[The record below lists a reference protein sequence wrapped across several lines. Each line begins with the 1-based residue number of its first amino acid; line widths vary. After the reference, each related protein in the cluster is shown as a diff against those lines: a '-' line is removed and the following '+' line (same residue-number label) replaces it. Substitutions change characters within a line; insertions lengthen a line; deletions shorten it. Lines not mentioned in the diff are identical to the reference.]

1 MNIDLLVHS
10 TDNTPHE
17 TSRKRKFEDDAEEA
31 DNLDFDSVFSRRSTS
46 SSISELS
53 PETQLHATKLG
64 PEPDFREGTGESD
77 TQERAQCVL
86 FKEYSPS
93 NTCIGCCKTLFKT
106 LSENLKHPINLC
118 SIKFADTD
126 LHSKDG
132 ETVDETTR
140 KLVVQKIH
148 DKYVEPLL
156 DLTGYKWVR
165 KEVTP
170 KGRGLKVFSMKYSC
184 SQEVRR
190 RLVSHNIGSSNSTS
204 SVEEDTCRTRQ
215 LSHPLKQFTCE
226 SHYSIRYTWST
237 KTIEINYRHAA
248 HPPLKRLPEKL
259 KPFILKR
266 LDMRA
271 MDLYQEILISPE
283 FQDIKDL
290 LFFSKV
296 QSYWSKERNKRKV
309 ETTKEAFKKFLSK

>member
-1 MNIDLLVHS
+1 MNIDLLIHS

-17 TSRKRKFEDDAEEA
+17 ASRKRKYEDDAEE
-31 DNLDFDSVFSRRSTS
+31 DFDSVFSRRSTS
-46 SSISELS
+46 SSISAPS
-53 PETQLHATKLG
+53 PDTQSHATKSG
-64 PEPDFREGTGESD
+64 IEPDFRECIGETD
-77 TQERAQCVL
+77 TQESGQCVS
-86 FKEYSPS
+86 FKEYSSS
-93 NTCIGCCKTLFKT
+93 NTRITCCETLFKA

-118 SIKFADTD
+118 SIKFADAG
-126 LHSKDG
+126 LHSGHG

-190 RLVSHNIGSSNSTS
+190 RSVSHSISSNT
-204 SVEEDTCRTRQ
+204 VEEDTCRSRQ
-215 LSHPLKQFTCE
+215 LSHPLKQFSCE
-226 SHYSIRYTWST
+226 SHYSIKYTWST
-237 KTIEINYRHAA
+237 KTIEVNYRHVA